1 MRSTSRS
8 REFAA
13 SLRWLVL
20 ACALVAAV
28 RVPTAAGRGAKEAAG
43 PPPQWTE
50 EDGRIVVKVSVPRP
64 LKAYVT
70 TPTEPPA
77 EGKKVELLVTLHGHG
92 GTATGLLNYGAG
104 IMGPRNG
111 YVLACEG
118 SKSIPTDRGEGHSW
132 DATDAA
138 GILASTRC
146 SEVPGGPEAVLLG
159 PAGGTMSPRR
169 TARGPRV
176 RRHRDL
182 GGPMTPGGGQKG
194 ARVAV
199 MLGTKDGNF
208 AGAPAAIAAAEKTV
222 VGRVLLVTDLP
233 HELPRVAYAQECV
246 AWVLD
251 SKSGSDVLHVPL
263 EEGGDVLP
271 PPDSPAAKA
280 KGKGYRHVLVPY
292 AGARGAPADALPLKE
307 AKAKA
312 AELAARW
319 KKAPPGTDL
328 GDDVAAASSDP
339 LSKDTRGVVSGLVLA
354 RYGVSRA
361 RALKLGRRRHGP
373 RRERRG
379 LARGRAR
386 QGRLMR
392 GPSGGR
398 QADWTR
404 WPCGR

>member
-1 MRSTSRS
+1 MRTPSR
-8 REFAA
+8 
-13 SLRWLVL
+13 VL
-20 ACALVAAV
+20 AVVLSRRRLLLGIAIGLAMRRPVAMA
-28 RVPTAAGRGAKEAAG
+28 RGAKEAAG
-43 PPPQWTE
+43 PPPVWTE
-50 EDGRIVVKVSVPRP
+50 EDGRVVVRVSGPRP
-64 LKAYVT
+64 LKAYVA

-77 EGKKVELLVTLHGHG
+77 EGKKAELLVTLHGHG

-104 IMGPRNG
+104 IAGPRNA

-118 SKSIPTDRGEGHSW
+118 SGTVPTDRGEGHSW
-132 DATDAA
+132 DGADTA
-138 GILASTRC
+138 GILACLDATLAKYPVDPKR
-146 SEVPGGPEAVLLG
+146 VVLLG
-159 PAGGTMSPRR
+159 HSAGGTMSLETYRARPSAFAGVVTS
-169 TARGPRV
+169 TA
-176 RRHRDL
+176 
-182 GGPMTPGGGQKG
+182 PMTPGAGQKG

-263 EEGGDVLP
+263 EEGADVLP

-280 KGKGYRHVLVPY
+280 KGKGYRHVLIAS
-292 AGARGAPADALPLKE
+292 AGARGAPADALSPKE

-328 GDDVAAASSDP
+328 GEDVAALSSDP

-354 RYGVSRA
+354 RYGA
-361 RALKLGRRRHGP
+361 
-373 RRERRG
+373 G
-379 LARGRAR
+379 LAVALGKLKGGDVTGPVESDAGWHVVARDRA
-386 QGRLMR
+386 
-392 GPSGGR
+392 
-398 QADWTR
+398 D
-404 WPCGR
+404 

>member
-1 MRSTSRS
+1 MRPTSRS

-13 SLRWLVL
+13 SLRWLLL
-20 ACALVAAV
+20 AVALVAAV
-28 RVPTAAGRGAKEAAG
+28 RVPTAAGRGATEAAG

-50 EDGRIVVKVSVPRP
+50 EDGRIVVRVSVPRP

-92 GTATGLLNYGAG
+92 GTASGLLNYGAG

-132 DATDAA
+132 DAADTA
-138 GILASTRC
+138 GILACLDAMLEKYPVDPKR
-146 SEVPGGPEAVLLG
+146 VVVLG
-159 PAGGTMSPRR
+159 HSMGGTMSLETYR
-169 TARGPRV
+169 ARPAAFAGIV
-176 RRHRDL
+176 TSAA
-182 GGPMTPGGGQKG
+182 PMTPGAGQKG

-251 SKSGSDVLHVPL
+251 SKAGSDVLHVPL

-292 AGARGAPADALPLKE
+292 AGARGAPADALPTKE

-319 KKAPPGTDL
+319 KKAAPGTDL

-354 RYGVSRA
+354 RYG
-361 RALKLGRRRHGP
+361 G
-373 RRERRG
+373 G
-379 LARGRAR
+379 LALALGKLKGGDVTGPVESDAGWHVVARDRA
-386 QGRLMR
+386 
-392 GPSGGR
+392 
-398 QADWTR
+398 D
-404 WPCGR
+404 